1 MQNHRT
7 KEHTRLTNAP
17 LPPRARTLSQDPTR
31 LDFKQ
36 LILSGTTAGAFQM
49 SATYPLEVVRSR
61 LSVGPALGI
70 EYKGIVDCARKTIA
84 AEGIGG
90 LYRGYMVGLTTGAPY
105 VGLQMTI
112 YDILKRYAPKR
123 EDGGT
128 DVVYKLITGA
138 TAGVAAQTAV
148 YPGDLVRRRLHLNG
162 QVRRGALPLPPSS
175 HHPFLVHLFAYITH
189 PPLLSR
195 IQLLQGG
202 EALAYEGPMDCV
214 RKIYSTEGPAAFFK
228 GCGANCIRAIPGA
241 AIQFAAYDLLK
252 EVLHC

>member
-1 MQNHRT
+1 
-7 KEHTRLTNAP
+7 
-17 LPPRARTLSQDPTR
+17 
-31 LDFKQ
+31 
-36 LILSGTTAGAFQM
+36 M

-128 DVVYKLITGA
+128 DVVYKAEL
-138 TAGVAAQTAV
+138 VAPLLVHHAHDGL
-148 YPGDLVRRRLHLNG
+148 GDLTLDLIEIRSL
-162 QVRRGALPLPPSS
+162 
-175 HHPFLVHLFAYITH
+175 
-189 PPLLSR
+189 
-195 IQLLQGG
+195 
-202 EALAYEGPMDCV
+202 EATPWV
-214 RKIYSTEGPAAFFK
+214 P
-228 GCGANCIRAIPGA
+228 
-241 AIQFAAYDLLK
+241 
-252 EVLHC
+252 

>member
-7 KEHTRLTNAP
+7 KEHPRLTNAP

-189 PPLLSR
+189 PLTHPSSHVSNSCREARRWRTKARWTACERSIQQKDRRRSSKAAERIAFARYLVLRFSSR
-195 IQLLQGG
+195 
-202 EALAYEGPMDCV
+202 PT
-214 RKIYSTEGPAAFFK
+214 IY
-228 GCGANCIRAIPGA
+228 
-241 AIQFAAYDLLK
+241 
-252 EVLHC
+252 